1 VNSTARVST
10 GIEVLRANGFA
21 QLKGKRVGLFTNL
34 NAVDSNLVS
43 TYDILRSTSEVNLTA
58 IFSPE
63 HGLAAALADGQ
74 NINSSVDV
82 RTGLPIHSLYG
93 ETKSPTP
100 EMLTN
105 VDVIV
110 CDSQDIGVRY
120 YTFTWTMSHI
130 LEAAGEHGIEMIIL
144 DRPNPL
150 GGYPFGAPL
159 DMRFASLVGRF
170 PVPTQ
175 PGMTFG
181 ELAQLFNAQWN
192 PTPAQLSI
200 INCEGYQRDM
210 TWEETGLTFVPPSP
224 NMPRLLAAQH
234 YPGACLIEGT
244 SLSEGR
250 GTALPFEIVGAV
262 GLDGYAL
269 AETLNAKGWAG
280 VRFRPHVFQP
290 HTSKYAGELCGGIQA
305 HITDAKIYQALPVWL
320 GILAAVYQQ
329 QTFTWNDHFERLIGS
344 DGIRQLIENNT
355 PLDNLFAEWQSTCA
369 DFDALRQPYLIYE
382 DFH

>member
-1 VNSTARVST
+1 MAQVHT

-21 QLKGKRVGLFTNL
+21 PLRGKRVGLFTNL
-34 NAVDSNLVS
+34 NAVDSDLVS
-43 TYDILRSTSEVNLTA
+43 TYDILRKAPEVNLRA
-58 IFSPE
+58 IYSPE
-63 HGLAAALADGQ
+63 HGLAAALADGER
-74 NINSSVDV
+74 IGSSIDTQ
-82 RTGLPIHSLYG
+82 TGLPIHSLYG
-93 ETKSPTP
+93 ETQHPTAD
-100 EMLTN
+100 MLAD

-130 LEAAGEHGIEMIIL
+130 LEAAGEHSVEVMIL

-150 GGYPFGAPL
+150 GGYAFGAPL
-159 DMRFASLVGRF
+159 DTRFASLVGRY

-175 PGMTFG
+175 PGMTIG

-192 PTPAQLSI
+192 PTPAKLSVI
-200 INCEGYQRDM
+200 TCQNYHRSM
-210 TWEETGLTFVPPSP
+210 TWEDTGLTFVPPSP
-224 NMPRLLAAQH
+224 NMPRLLTARH
-234 YPGACLIEGT
+234 YPGACLVEGT

-269 AETLNAKGWAG
+269 AETLNTQGWAG

-290 HTSKYAGELCGGIQA
+290 HASKFVGEVCSGVQV
-305 HITDAKIYQALPVWL
+305 HITDVQAYQPLPTWL

-329 QTFTWNDHFERLIGS
+329 QPFEWNDHFERLIGS
-344 DGIRQLIENNT
+344 ANIRTLIENNT
-355 PLDNLFAEWQSTCA
+355 PLDSLFAEWRESCA
-369 DFDALRQPYLIYE
+369 DFNQLRQPYLIYE
-382 DFH
+382 D

>member
-1 VNSTARVST
+1 MNQSGRVLT
-10 GIEVLRANGFA
+10 GIEVLRANQFA
-21 QLKGKRVGLFTNL
+21 QLQGKRVGLFTNL

-43 TYDILRSTSEVNLTA
+43 TYDILRHALEVNLTA

-74 NINSSVDV
+74 TISSSVDA
-82 RTGLPIHSLYG
+82 RTGLPIYSLYG
-93 ETKSPTP
+93 ATEHPTA
-100 EMLTN
+100 EMLAN

-120 YTFTWTMSHI
+120 YTFTWTVSHI
-130 LEAAGEHGIEMIIL
+130 LEAAGEHGVEVIIL

-150 GGYPFGAPL
+150 GGYPFGAQL
-159 DMRFASLVGRF
+159 DTRFASLVGRF

-175 PGMTFG
+175 PGMTLG

-192 PTPAQLSI
+192 PTPAQLSVI
-200 INCEGYQRDM
+200 ACEGYKRGM

-224 NMPRLLAAQH
+224 NMPRLLTARH
-234 YPGACLIEGT
+234 YPGACLVEGT

-250 GTALPFEIVGAV
+250 GTALPFEIVGAP

-269 AETLNAKGWAG
+269 AETLNAQSWAG

-290 HTSKYAGELCGGIQA
+290 NTSKYVGELCSGVQA
-305 HITDAKIYQALPVWL
+305 HITDTKAYQALPVWL
-320 GILAAVYQQ
+320 SVLAAIFQQ
-329 QTFTWNDHFERLIGS
+329 QPFTWNDHFERLIGT
-344 DGIRQLIENNT
+344 DTVRYLIETNSA
-355 PLDNLFAEWQSTCA
+355 LDNLFAEWKATCA
-369 DFDALRQPYLIYE
+369 DFDTLRQPYLIYE
-382 DFH
+382 E

>member
-1 VNSTARVST
+1 MAHVYT
-10 GIEVLRANGFA
+10 GIEVLRANQFA
-21 QLKGKRVGLFTNL
+21 LLRGKRVGLFTNL

-43 TYDILRSTSEVNLTA
+43 TYDILRHAPEVNLTA

-74 NINSSVDV
+74 VIGSSIDA

-93 ETKSPTP
+93 DTKHPTAQ
-100 EMLTN
+100 MLSD

-130 LEAAGEHGIEMIIL
+130 LEAAGEQGVEVIIL

-150 GGYPFGAPL
+150 GGYAFGAPL
-159 DMRFASLVGRF
+159 DLRFASLVGRF

-175 PGMTFG
+175 PGMTMG

-192 PTPAQLSI
+192 PTPARLSVI
-200 INCEGYQRDM
+200 ACEGYRRSM
-210 TWEETGLTFVPPSP
+210 TWEETGLTFVQPSP
-224 NMPRLLAAQH
+224 NMPRLLTARH
-234 YPGACLIEGT
+234 YPGSCLVEGT

-250 GTALPFEIVGAV
+250 GTALPFEIVGAP

-269 AETLNAKGWAG
+269 AETLNAQAWAG

-290 HTSKYAGELCGGIQA
+290 TASKYVGELCGGVQV
-305 HITDAKIYQALPVWL
+305 HITDAKAYQALPLWL
-320 GILAAVYQQ
+320 GVLSAIYQQ
-329 QTFTWNDHFERLIGS
+329 QPFTWNDHFERLIGT
-344 DGIRQLIENNT
+344 DTMRHLIETNAS
-355 PLDNLFAEWQSTCA
+355 LDDLFAEWQTACA
-369 DFDALRQPYLIYE
+369 DFDKLRQPYLIYE
-382 DFH
+382 D